1 MNKMKILLII
11 FFIISSITF
20 GQQIQKAK
28 SIDGNEIAFTVQGK
42 GEPAL
47 IFVHGWA
54 CNKSYW
60 KNQTKEF
67 AKNYKVVALDLTGHG
82 QSTANRKSYTM
93 QLFGQDVAA
102 VVNQLKL
109 SKVILI
115 GHSMAGAVILE
126 AKKILKD
133 KVIGIIGVDTYQ
145 VLDVGETEER
155 AEQFLSTFKSNY
167 LGSVEAY
174 LGNLFAEGRDTN
186 FTNSI
191 IRDLQKMPKERG
203 IDIFRNILKYN
214 YEKAVRETNP
224 KIIAVNSDRFPAK
237 LEKVKKIIPS
247 FELKI
252 VPNTDHFLMLE
263 NPTEF
268 NNKLNEAIKEL
279 LKTN

>member
-1 MNKMKILLII
+1 MKKLLII
-11 FFIISSITF
+11 FFIISSITL

-42 GEPAL
+42 EEPAL

-93 QLFGQDVAA
+93 QLFGQDVAT

-174 LGNLFAEGRDTN
+174 LGNLFAEGRDTS

>member
-1 MNKMKILLII
+1 MKKLLII
-11 FFIISSITF
+11 FFTLSSLIF
-20 GQQIQKAK
+20 SQQIQKAK

-263 NPTEF
+263 NPIEF

>member
-1 MNKMKILLII
+1 MNKMKKLLII
-11 FFIISSITF
+11 FFTLSSLIF
-20 GQQIQKAK
+20 SQQIQKAK

-263 NPTEF
+263 NPIEF

>member
-1 MNKMKILLII
+1 MKKLLII

-20 GQQIQKAK
+20 GQQIQKAR

-42 GEPAL
+42 GELAL

-174 LGNLFAEGRDTN
+174 LGNLFTEGRDTS

-224 KIIAVNSDRFPAK
+224 KIIAVNSDRFPVK

>member
-1 MNKMKILLII
+1 MKKLLII

-167 LGSVEAY
+167 LGSVESY
-174 LGNLFAEGRDTN
+174 LGNLFAEGRDTS

-237 LEKVKKIIPS
+237 LEKIKKIIPS

-263 NPTEF
+263 NPIEF

>member
-1 MNKMKILLII
+1 MKKLLII

-93 QLFGQDVAA
+93 QLFGQDVAT

-174 LGNLFAEGRDTN
+174 LGNLFAEGRDTS

-263 NPTEF
+263 NPIEF

>member
-1 MNKMKILLII
+1 MKKLLII
-11 FFIISSITF
+11 FFTLSSLIF
-20 GQQIQKAK
+20 SQQIQKAK

-174 LGNLFAEGRDTN
+174 LGNLFAEGRDTS

-237 LEKVKKIIPS
+237 LEKIKKIIPS

>member
-1 MNKMKILLII
+1 MNKMKKLLII

-20 GQQIQKAK
+20 GQQIQKAR

-42 GEPAL
+42 GELAL

-174 LGNLFAEGRDTN
+174 LGNLFTEGRDTS

-224 KIIAVNSDRFPAK
+224 KIIAVNSDRFPVK

>member
-1 MNKMKILLII
+1 MNKMKKLLII

-28 SIDGNEIAFTVQGK
+28 SLDGNEIAFTVQGK
-42 GEPAL
+42 GELAL
-47 IFVHGWA
+47 IFVHGWS

-67 AKNYKVVALDLTGHG
+67 AKNYKVVALDLIGHG

-174 LGNLFAEGRDTN
+174 LGNLFTEGRDTS

-224 KIIAVNSDRFPAK
+224 KIIAVNSDRFPVK

-247 FELKI
+247 FEFKI

>member
-1 MNKMKILLII
+1 MTKLLII
-11 FFIISSITF
+11 FFTLSSLIF
-20 GQQIQKAK
+20 SQQIQKAK

-174 LGNLFAEGRDTN
+174 LGNLFTEGRDTS

-224 KIIAVNSDRFPAK
+224 KIIAVNSDRFPVK
-237 LEKVKKIIPS
+237 LEKVRKIIPS